1 MTNKKKPKPFA
12 YSVKRA
18 SLILGVGKTSVHHLI
33 SMGALWTVGVGS
45 RRMVPRTAVEGYI
58 ASTVRTR

>member
-1 MTNKKKPKPFA
+1 MANKKKPKPFA

-33 SMGALWTVGVGS
+33 STGALWTVDIGS
-45 RRMVPRTAVEGYI
+45 RRMVPRSAVEGYI
-58 ASTVRTR
+58 ASAVRRR